1 MSPDRRL
8 TDLAASDRAR
18 LRNLARQ
25 RKVEFQLLLSEFAV
39 ERLLYRLGVS
49 PHGERYVLKGATL
62 LRMWTAERGRAT
74 WDLDLLGRGADGV
87 ADVVQVVREVCSLP
101 ADDGIVFDPDST
113 RGEEIRAAD
122 DYAGVRVRLQAQLAG
137 ARIPMQIDVGF
148 GDAITPEPVRE
159 TYPSLLDHTPPHILV
174 YSREAVVAEKLEA
187 MISLGVTNSRMK
199 DFHDVQVLAS
209 SFAFAGPV
217 LAEAI
222 RATFERRRTPLPD
235 VDPLVLSRGFLAAPE
250 RQTQWRA
257 FLRRGRL
264 PGPQDAGELA
274 EALRRFLGP
283 VLAALVQGEVFPR
296 TWPAGGPWQA
306 ATGVRRE
313 GRDG

>member
-1 MSPDRRL
+1 
-8 TDLAASDRAR
+8 
-18 LRNLARQ
+18 
-25 RKVEFQLLLSEFAV
+25 
-39 ERLLYRLGVS
+39 
-49 PHGERYVLKGATL
+49 
-62 LRMWTAERGRAT
+62 
-74 WDLDLLGRGADGV
+74 V
-87 ADVVQVVREVCSLP
+87 ANVVRVVRQVCSLP
-101 ADDGIVFDPDST
+101 ADDGIVFDPDSI

-122 DYAGVRVRLQAQLAG
+122 EYAGVRVRLQAQLAS

-148 GDAITPEPVRE
+148 GDAIMPEPVRE
-159 TYPSLLDHTPPHILV
+159 TVPTLLDHTPPRILV

-199 DFHDVQVLAS
+199 DFHDVHVLAS

-222 RATFERRRTPLPD
+222 RATFERRRTALPD
-235 VDPLVLSRGFLAAPE
+235 AEPLVLSREFLAAPE

-274 EALRRFLGP
+274 EALRRFLAP
-283 VLAALVQGEVFPR
+283 VLGALTQGEGFPR

-306 ATGVRRE
+306 GMAMRGEMAEALEEIKEYERGDFFVRSGPGTVRLGE
-313 GRDG
+313 TDVEEYVRTRFPQKSAASAAS